1 MLESGSARVE
11 PAGRPSI
18 ALGGDD
24 PQMRGHRPI
33 AKELRTNDQITVPEV
48 RLIRDEEQL
57 GIVPIAEAQ
66 RMADDA
72 GLDLVEVAPTADP
85 PVCRILDYG
94 KFKYEQ
100 AKRDR
105 ESRRG
110 SKNVQLREVRMR
122 VKIDEH
128 DIEFKARIARKLL
141 NGGDKVKVSVMF
153 RAREITHPEVGRDL
167 LDRFFERLNDIST
180 MERRPVME
188 GRFMSMIIEP
198 GVRRER
204 RPQRERRDSS
214 ASAAP
219 PQDAPPQDAAPQD
232 AAPQDAPP
240 QDAQAADPPAAEPAA
255 PTVAESS

>member
-1 MLESGSARVE
+1 M
-11 PAGRPSI
+11 
-18 ALGGDD
+18 
-24 PQMRGHRPI
+24 
-33 AKELRTNDQITVPEV
+33 
-48 RLIRDEEQL
+48 IRDQDQL
-57 GIVPIAEAQ
+57 GIVPNAEAQ
-66 RMADDA
+66 RLADEA

-94 KFKYEQ
+94 KYKYEQ

-141 NGGDKVKVSVMF
+141 GGGDKVKVSVMF
-153 RAREITHPEVGRDL
+153 RAREITHPEVGSDL

-180 MERRPVME
+180 IERRPVME

-204 RPQRERRDSS
+204 RPQREQREDD
-214 ASAAP
+214 AS
-219 PQDAPPQDAAPQD
+219 DAAPQAKQGD
-232 AAPQDAPP
+232 AAPEDGQT
-240 QDAQAADPPAAEPAA
+240 ADEPAAEPEAQ
-255 PTVAESS
+255 TVAEGS